1 MCEFISLRLCVRT
14 MKLHVVCCRC
24 ICTSASVSLR
34 FSTHIRHP
42 EASPNDSTNFCR
54 DERPTATITCTRS
67 QSQFTK
73 LNAMNASKTNKH
85 LKAATKEHTNDDI
98 HDKCLPL
105 VTDVVILNCVYSKL
119 PHSTAERNAKTHVFW
134 VHPIAVGYYVKTRG
148 RSLLFFNS

>member
-1 MCEFISLRLCVRT
+1 

-24 ICTSASVSLR
+24 ICTFASVSLR
-34 FSTHIRHP
+34 FSTHVRHP
-42 EASPNDSTNFCR
+42 DSPQSIDSTNFCR

-67 QSQFTK
+67 QSQFIK

-105 VTDVVILNCVYSKL
+105 VTDVVILNSKL
-119 PHSTAERNAKTHVFW
+119 SHLTAERNAKIHLLNSRDLGSSNSSRLLREDV
-134 VHPIAVGYYVKTRG
+134 V
-148 RSLLFFNS
+148 RSLLF